1 MEFHMFCRGCRK
13 RLLTLE
19 EMSKHFLDYKGLCNK
34 CREQEK
40 ETVATPTEG
49 EIK

>member
-1 MEFHMFCRGCRK
+1 
-13 RLLTLE
+13 LTLE

-34 CREQEK
+34 CREKEK
-40 ETVATPTEG
+40 ETVVTPTEG